1 MNINLTDGVRVSQ
14 DELRDT
20 EGLGWAPASEG
31 IWFKLVKVL
40 AADTGWVS
48 LLRLSAGTVVGPH
61 RHSGEVH
68 GFQLSGRR
76 RLADGRIC
84 GPGTY
89 VYEPAGNIDSWSATD
104 ESDMV
109 SLFVVRGSVEYLSAS
124 GEVVFQETAASKRS
138 SWQAFRAAA
147 PTESQPR

>member
-68 GFQLSGRR
+68 GF
-76 RLADGRIC
+76 
-84 GPGTY
+84 
-89 VYEPAGNIDSWSATD
+89 
-104 ESDMV
+104 
-109 SLFVVRGSVEYLSAS
+109 
-124 GEVVFQETAASKRS
+124 
-138 SWQAFRAAA
+138 
-147 PTESQPR
+147 